1 MKVLMI
7 NGSNRRNGNTHRIL
21 ELLETDLTAE
31 PLAGQTVEVERL
43 DLGRQQIKTC
53 TGCRSCFDKGE
64 ERCPLKDDLLSTLAQ
79 MQAADLVVVASPVY
93 VSDVSGLLKNWIDRL
108 AFLCHRPALGGKP
121 VYLIA
126 TTGSSPAHSTIRT
139 MQGAFITWGAR
150 LRGSSSFV
158 MGALM
163 EEDTVRQQYGAQ
175 IRKAALTIR
184 RELATLPQCQPNL
197 VELMVFKI
205 QSSAWKKSAPDSLD
219 HRYWQENGWLEPGA
233 SYFVPHKSSLF
244 AGLLAKVIGPLV
256 AFFVS

>member
-1 MKVLMI
+1 MKVLMVS
-7 NGSNRRNGNTHRIL
+7 GSNRRNGNTHRIF
-21 ELLETDLTAE
+21 ELLAHELTAE
-31 PLAGQTVEVERL
+31 PLAGHTVEVETL
-43 DLGRQQIKTC
+43 ELGRRQIKTC
-53 TGCRSCFDKGE
+53 TGCRACFDQGE
-64 ERCPLKDDLLSTLAQ
+64 ARCPLKDDLLPTLAQ
-79 MQAADLVVVASPVY
+79 LQAADLLVVASPVY

-126 TTGSSPAHSTIRT
+126 TTGSSPARSTIRT

-150 LRGSSSFV
+150 LRGSSSFI

-163 EEDTVRQQYGAQ
+163 PLDSVQQRYGAQ
-175 IRKAALTIR
+175 VRKAAAAIR
-184 RELATLPQCQPNL
+184 RELAASPQCRPNL
-197 VELMVFKI
+197 VELMVFNI
-205 QSSAWKKSAPDSLD
+205 QSTAWKKSAPDSLD

-244 AGLLAKVIGPLV
+244 AGLLARVIGPLV

>member
-7 NGSNRRNGNTHRIL
+7 SGSKRRNGNTHRIL
-21 ELLETDLTAE
+21 KLLANDLSAELLS
-31 PLAGQTVEVERL
+31 GQTVEVETL
-43 DLGRQQIKTC
+43 ELGRQQIETC
-53 TGCRSCFDKGE
+53 TGCRACFDQGE
-64 ERCPLKDDLLSTLAQ
+64 ERCPLKDDLLPSVAR

-126 TTGSSPAHSTIRT
+126 TTGSSPARSTIRT

-150 LRGSSSFV
+150 LRGSSSFM

-163 EEDTVRQQYGAQ
+163 EEDKVRQRYGTQ
-175 IRKAALTIR
+175 IRQAAGAIR
-184 RELATLPQCQPNL
+184 RELAALPQCRPNL

-205 QSSAWKKSAPDSLD
+205 QANAWKKSAPDSLD
-219 HRYWQENGWLEPGA
+219 QRYWQENGWLEPGA
-233 SYFVPHKSSLF
+233 SYFVPHKSSIL
-244 AGLLAKVIGPLV
+244 ASLLARVISPLV

>member
-7 NGSNRRNGNTHRIL
+7 SGSNRRNGNTHRIL
-21 ELLETDLTAE
+21 ELLANELSAG
-31 PLAGQTVEVERL
+31 PLKGQTIEVETL
-43 DLGRQQIKTC
+43 ELGRQQIKTC
-53 TGCRSCFDKGE
+53 TGCRACFDQGE
-64 ERCPLKDDLLSTLAQ
+64 ARCPLKDDLLPSLARI
-79 MQAADLVVVASPVY
+79 QAADLLVVASPVY

-126 TTGSSPAHSTIRT
+126 TTGSSPARSTIRT

-163 EEDTVRQQYGAQ
+163 PQETVQQRYGAQ
-175 IRKAALTIR
+175 VRKASSAIR
-184 RELATLPQCQPNL
+184 RELAALPQCRPNL

-205 QSSAWKKSAPDSLD
+205 QARVWKKSAPDSLD
-219 HRYWQENGWLEPGA
+219 YRYWQENGWLEPGA
-233 SYFVPHKSSLF
+233 SYYVPHQSGIF
-244 AGLLAKVIGPLV
+244 ASLLAKLIGPLV
-256 AFFVS
+256 ALFVS